1 MQHNYYNELWET
13 YVTDFK
19 EAFTIHKGIIQC
31 GPSENQ
37 KMKFFI
43 TKWENFAIAE
53 RLKFLKYRGVDAKL
67 YFWRTAQ
74 MQEIDLIEEHEGG
87 ELKAFEFKY
96 NASKKVRF
104 SETFTANYK
113 CSETKV
119 ITPANTDAF
128 LLP

>member
-1 MQHNYYNELWET
+1 MCFKKGKKVYFLDCGIRNAIINNFNPIENR
-13 YVTDFK
+13 TDVGALF
-19 EAFTIHKGIIQC
+19 
-31 GPSENQ
+31 
-37 KMKFFI
+37 
-43 TKWENFAIAE
+43 ENFAIAE

>member
-53 RLKFLKYRGVDAKL
+53 SFLITSVDLDILQNDEDIRMQVLHVYGSFYQLYVKTNRRYLNRKFV
-67 YFWRTAQ
+67 
-74 MQEIDLIEEHEGG
+74 
-87 ELKAFEFKY
+87 
-96 NASKKVRF
+96 
-104 SETFTANYK
+104 SE
-113 CSETKV
+113 
-119 ITPANTDAF
+119 
-128 LLP
+128 